1 MSDTVS
7 YGRSRSAGT
16 STTSGASVPEYKIE
30 YRGHYQVNQRH
41 ELESPLKKS
50 LDMLEAAA
58 ARFATDAIKDGSV
71 RISYQNNINR
81 MAQAVLEEVNSGKL
95 TAKEGMEFATAMRN
109 KIMEEHRTVTSPQA
123 LASAE
128 KHKLNGK
135 TVEQLLDKKAR
146 DIYQKGFYILTPA
159 EQNKV
164 YYAVIESSARSSG
177 KFDVKATRLKVMG
190 KVAWIVTA
198 ALATHAVMG
207 ADNKKKEVVKQGAT
221 IGGGVAGGA
230 AAGLMVSTICGPGA
244 PICAIAVVLAGSVA
258 GGLLAESIVDSLD
271 EELEEF
277 SRWQMQ

>member
-1 MSDTVS
+1 MSDTVT

-16 STTSGASVPEYKIE
+16 SSTSGASAPEYKIE
-30 YRGHYQVNQRH
+30 YRGYYQVNQRH

-58 ARFATDAIKDGSV
+58 ARFATDAIKDGNV
-71 RISYQNNINR
+71 RISYQSNIKR
-81 MAQAVLEEVNSGKL
+81 MAEAILDEVKAGRM
-95 TAKEGMEFATAMRN
+95 TAKDGVEFSTMMRN
-109 KIMEEHRTVTSPQA
+109 KIMMEHRAVTSPQGRA
-123 LASAE
+123 IAE
-128 KHKLNGK
+128 KYKLDGK
-135 TVEQLLDKKAR
+135 TLEQLLDKKAR
-146 DIYQKGFYILTPA
+146 DIYQKGFYILTPD

-164 YYAVIESSARSSG
+164 YYAVIESSARSSRG
-177 KFDVKATRLKVMG
+177 VNAKANKLKIMG
-190 KVAWIVTA
+190 KVAWVVTA
-198 ALATHAVMG
+198 ALATHAIMG
-207 ADNKKKEVVKQGAT
+207 ADNKKKETVKQGAT

-258 GGLLAESIVDSLD
+258 GGLLAESVVDSLD